1 MANYHYSQQGQ
12 HPTYHNPLYNQ
23 IPRTSSFDA
32 GDDVNYFEGE
42 VQAGQGQH
50 TYDNVGNAGS
60 QHVTSSTYPA
70 LPTRTST
77 NPAAPTVLTG
87 YHHTTASSQQYNPQ
101 AYSSPQTPYSGLP
114 LYQPYVP
121 AAYSET
127 NLQRHPSGYAAG
139 VGSPQSYYQPTSPPP
154 PPPPRPN
161 DSSYVRQPPYG
172 VYQPEQRQ
180 PTYPYP
186 SSTSQ
191 PSYSPP
197 APAPPPHNY
206 GLPQPYSHTPSYA
219 TRTPSIVQQGRPPV
233 SSYQPPD
240 SHIASYISGANTQP
254 GLPAASPPYQPTPP
268 SGGISHAG
276 PHRSDTHIRHPQA
289 RPLPGPP
296 SDSESE
302 QDYFGMNNGSSSLSG
317 HENRTYGEVGKQINA
332 TQTSYTNAA
341 YQNNAHDQNLLF
353 PSESRN
359 PLLTPDEVPTHANGN
374 FASSGGHNINYG
386 AFSDDSDA
394 EAAAGLAAMQAAEEQ
409 EAAEEARRRSGS
421 ASLFSAYGSN
431 RPSQEPPSLH
441 DVSSSENEYANVD
454 MGLVG
459 GGYAGHMHYG
469 EQQQSNYA
477 SAAAMPSP
485 DYNDRLSP
493 RMNSTRSTG
502 MSSEGHD
509 SHTTGYDSIPAQD
522 ALHPF
527 PPFRTDVARVDTG
540 GTGGLTEPSP
550 HPRRLSF
557 EDGDEDGLLELD
569 NRYSSVMSPSRDSFQ
584 DLFYHPGMSPQRPL
598 PPAPSN
604 SDPGIQLP
612 HLMPVGAYA
621 NPIRHS
627 QYEQPPRLYPSA
639 PDAYQ
644 QSLLSPSQVPRSTSL
659 SSARS
664 APKPDQ
670 PTRAKTDA
678 EARARLLRAQASSR
692 PMSDVYESST
702 PQSAVAL
709 DLPTIPRKKFNP
721 SKLSPEQFKKC
732 SEPWALSSVMIWLKD
747 LAEEESDLKEHAL
760 AEAIVALFTH
770 KVPTMNTADA
780 ETLSSRVVEE
790 MIASG
795 TLVKEEEWVKFGPG
809 IMSGVLFQLTGTG
822 CYSSKLHLH
831 HTKGRCYSYHC
842 MRTLKKVDLSLAS
855 GAEKKAQDWA
865 TFYNLKKADIED
877 KPKKEVERQNV
888 LHEIVTSEDLYIS
901 HLDVV
906 RHLYRDQ
913 LAAAQPPI
921 ISEKKLA
928 SFLQEVFGHFD
939 QVKKVNEDYLLA
951 QLKYRQNEQGPW
963 VVGFSDIF
971 REWIRRAKSVY
982 VEFAGSF
989 PRANYLVRREMERN
1003 LLFKNFLDQAREDK
1017 RSERL
1022 SWDTYLKDPITRL
1035 QRYALLLQTVL
1046 KNMPTESEEKMS
1058 LQFAVD
1064 EVRAAT
1070 FECNSK
1076 VAEMERKISLLE
1088 LSNKIR
1094 LRKGMEREVE
1104 LNLDH
1109 LGREVIIRGD
1119 LQRAGGKGFAW
1130 VDTHAILFD
1139 HYLVLAKTV
1148 IQRDSAGGRRYEI
1161 YDVSK
1166 VPIPMDLI
1174 VLESTNDPPVVKS
1187 KVSGI
1192 GAVTTTVNP
1201 QRAQGASLGRTN
1213 TNTTGG
1219 PGTLAH
1225 SNTNTSFSSK
1235 DSKSMVT
1242 TTIVEQ
1248 SDKDDKIMYPFR
1260 IKHLGKSEVY
1270 TLYAPSANNRQE
1282 WCEAIIEA
1290 KTRHAASLFKQNA
1303 EPFHLRV
1310 LADTAFAYDGSNPG
1324 SKRINIRGTP
1334 LDRAVKEAEQR
1345 YSGQGRPAPICRAA
1359 VNCATVFN
1367 QPYGH
1372 LMCAIG
1378 TDYGVYVSEYENPRG
1393 WTRVS
1398 ISLRVHIIS

>member
-1 MANYHYSQQGQ
+1 
-12 HPTYHNPLYNQ
+12 
-23 IPRTSSFDA
+23 
-32 GDDVNYFEGE
+32 VN
-42 VQAGQGQH
+42 
-50 TYDNVGNAGS
+50 NGS
-60 QHVTSSTYPA
+60 GTLRVHSNS
-70 LPTRTST
+70 
-77 NPAAPTVLTG
+77 
-87 YHHTTASSQQYNPQ
+87 
-101 AYSSPQTPYSGLP
+101 
-114 LYQPYVP
+114 
-121 AAYSET
+121 AYSEI
-127 NLQRHPSGYAAG
+127 LQEG
-139 VGSPQSYYQPTSPPP
+139 
-154 PPPPRPN
+154 N
-161 DSSYVRQPPYG
+161 
-172 VYQPEQRQ
+172 
-180 PTYPYP
+180 
-186 SSTSQ
+186 STRR
-191 PSYSPP
+191 SYS
-197 APAPPPHNY
+197 
-206 GLPQPYSHTPSYA
+206 
-219 TRTPSIVQQGRPPV
+219 
-233 SSYQPPD
+233 
-240 SHIASYISGANTQP
+240 
-254 GLPAASPPYQPTPP
+254 
-268 SGGISHAG
+268 
-276 PHRSDTHIRHPQA
+276 
-289 RPLPGPP
+289 
-296 SDSESE
+296 
-302 QDYFGMNNGSSSLSG
+302 
-317 HENRTYGEVGKQINA
+317 
-332 TQTSYTNAA
+332 NAA
-341 YQNNAHDQNLLF
+341 FQDDAHDHTSLF
-353 PSESRN
+353 PAESPN

-374 FASSGGHNINYG
+374 IASSGDHNINYA
-386 AFSDDSDA
+386 AFTDDSDA
-394 EAAAGLAAMQAAEEQ
+394 EAAAGLAAMQAAEDQ

-421 ASLFSAYGSN
+421 ASLFSAHGSH
-431 RPSQEPPSLH
+431 RPSQEPHSTH
-441 DVSSSENEYANVD
+441 DVSSSENEYAHVD

-459 GGYAGHMHYG
+459 GGYAGDMHYG
-469 EQQQSNYA
+469 EQHQSNYA

-485 DYNDRLSP
+485 DYHDRLNP
-493 RMNSTRSTG
+493 RMDSVRSAG
-502 MSSEGHD
+502 VSSEGHD
-509 SHTTGYDSIPAQD
+509 SQTSGYESIPTQD

-557 EDGDEDGLLELD
+557 EDGDEDDLLEND
-569 NRYSSVMSPSRDSFQ
+569 NRLSGTISPSGDSFQ

-598 PPAPSN
+598 PPAPSI
-604 SDPGIQLP
+604 SDPGRLP
-612 HLMPVGAYA
+612 HLIPAGTYTSQ
-621 NPIRHS
+621 NRLS
-627 QYEQPPRLYPSA
+627 QYEQLQRSYPAA

-659 SSARS
+659 SSTRS
-664 APKPDQ
+664 APKTDQ

-678 EARARLLRAQASSR
+678 EARARFLRAQASNR
-692 PMSDVYESST
+692 PMSDVYETST

-721 SKLSPEQFKKC
+721 SKLSTEQFKKC
-732 SEPWALSSVMIWLKD
+732 SEPWALSSILIWLKD
-747 LAEEESDLKEHAL
+747 LADEESDLKEHAI

-780 ETLSSRVVEE
+780 ETFSARVVKE

-795 TLVKEEEWVKFGPG
+795 TLVKEEEWVKFGSG
-809 IMSGVLFQLTGTG
+809 IMTGVLFQLTGTG

-831 HTKGRCYSYHC
+831 YTRGRCYSHHC

-865 TFYNLKKADIED
+865 TFYTLKKEDIGD
-877 KPKKEVERQNV
+877 KPKMEVERQNV

-906 RHLYRDQ
+906 RVLYRDQ
-913 LAAAQPPI
+913 LVAAQPPI
-921 ISEKKLA
+921 IPERKLPL
-928 SFLQEVFGHFD
+928 FLKEVFGHFD

-989 PRANYLVRREMERN
+989 PRANYLVRRELERN
-1003 LLFKNFLDQAREDK
+1003 LLFKNFLDQAREDR

-1046 KNMPTESEEKMS
+1046 KNMPTESEEKMN

-1070 FECNSK
+1070 FECNAK

-1088 LSNKIR
+1088 LQNKIR

-1139 HYLVLAKTV
+1139 HYLVLAKATTH
-1148 IQRDSAGGRRYEI
+1148 RDPASGRRYEI

-1174 VLESTNDPPVVKS
+1174 VLESTSDPAVVKS

-1192 GAVTTTVNP
+1192 GAVTTTVTPRP
-1201 QRAQGASLGRTN
+1201 QVAPLVRAD

-1219 PGTLAH
+1219 RGGLAH
-1225 SNTNTSFSSK
+1225 SNTNTSFG
-1235 DSKSMVT
+1235 DSKTIVT
-1242 TTIVEQ
+1242 TTILEQ
-1248 SDKDDKIMYPFR
+1248 SEKDDKIMYPFR
-1260 IKHLGKSEVY
+1260 IKHLGKTEVY
-1270 TLYAPSANNRQE
+1270 TLYAPSLNNRTE
-1282 WCEAIIEA
+1282 WCEAILEA
-1290 KTRHAASLFKQNA
+1290 KTRHAASLFAQNA

-1310 LADTAFAYDGSNPG
+1310 LADTAFAYDGFS
-1324 SKRINIRGTP
+1324 SSSRRINIQGTP

-1345 YSGQGRPAPICRAA
+1345 YSGQGRPVPICRAA

-1367 QPYGH
+1367 QPYGR

-1378 TDYGVYVSEYENPRG
+1378 TDYGVYISEYENSRG

-1398 ISLRVHIIS
+1398 NQSEVLTIS

>member
-1 MANYHYSQQGQ
+1 MANYHYSQPGQ
-12 HPTYHNPLYNQ
+12 NHPSYNP
-23 IPRTSSFDA
+23 IPRPSSFDA
-32 GDDVNYFEGE
+32 GDDSTYFDGE
-42 VQAGQGQH
+42 TQAGQQRA
-50 TYDNVGNAGS
+50 YDNVGSAGQQRVAS
-60 QHVTSSTYPA
+60 ATYPS
-70 LPTRTST
+70 LPTRTTT
-77 NPAAPTVLTG
+77 NPGAPTLLTG
-87 YHHTTASSQQYNPQ
+87 YHHTPVSSQQYNPQ
-101 AYSSPQTPYSGLP
+101 AYSSPQTPFTGYQS
-114 LYQPYVP
+114 YQPYVP
-121 AAYSET
+121 AAYSDPAI
-127 NLQRHPSGYAAG
+127 QRQPSVYEHALT
-139 VGSPQSYYQPTSPPP
+139 SPQSYYQQAAAPPP
-154 PPPPRPN
+154 PPPLAN
-161 DSSYVRQPPYG
+161 ESSYGRQPTYG
-172 VYQPEQRQ
+172 TYQQEHRQ

-186 SSTSQ
+186 SSTSH
-191 PSYSPP
+191 PPYSPP
-197 APAPPPHNY
+197 APAPPPHDYNA
-206 GLPQPYSHTPSYA
+206 PQPYSHTPSYA
-219 TRTPSIVQQGRPPV
+219 PYAPSVPQHGHPPT
-233 SSYQPPD
+233 SPYQPYEAQN
-240 SHIASYISGANTQP
+240 SAYATRGNTQSGP
-254 GLPAASPPYQPTPP
+254 PASSSSTFLPTPP
-268 SGGISHAG
+268 SRGASQAG
-276 PHRSDTHIRHPQA
+276 PHRAGTLNRHPQA

-296 SDSESE
+296 SESESE
-302 QDYFGMNNGSSSLSG
+302 RDYFGMNNGSETLRGQGNPAYSEILQ
-317 HENRTYGEVGKQINA
+317 EVDL
-332 TQTSYTNAA
+332 TQRSYSNAA
-341 YQNNAHDQNLLF
+341 FQDDAHDHTSLF
-353 PSESRN
+353 PSESPN

-374 FASSGGHNINYG
+374 IASSGHHNINYG
-386 AFSDDSDA
+386 AFTDDSDA
-394 EAAAGLAAMQAAEEQ
+394 EAAAGLAAMQAAEDQ

-421 ASLFSAYGSN
+421 ASLFRAHGSH
-431 RPSQEPPSLH
+431 RPSHEPSFTH
-441 DVSSSENEYANVD
+441 DVSSSENEYAHVD

-469 EQQQSNYA
+469 EQPQSNYA

-485 DYNDRLSP
+485 EYHNRLNP
-493 RMNSTRSTG
+493 RVDSVRSAG
-502 MSSEGHD
+502 VSSEGHD
-509 SHTTGYDSIPAQD
+509 SQTSGYESIPTQE

-557 EDGDEDGLLELD
+557 EDGDEDGLLETD
-569 NRYSSVMSPSRDSFQ
+569 NRLSGIISPSRDSFQ

-598 PPAPSN
+598 PPAPSI
-604 SDPGIQLP
+604 SDPGRLQ
-612 HLMPVGAYA
+612 HLIPAGTYA
-621 NPIRHS
+621 SQNRLS
-627 QYEQPPRLYPSA
+627 QYATPYPSA
-639 PDAYQ
+639 PDGYQ

-659 SSARS
+659 SSTRS

-678 EARARLLRAQASSR
+678 EARARLLRAQASNR
-692 PMSDVYESST
+692 PMSDVYETST

-721 SKLSPEQFKKC
+721 SKLSTEQFKKC

-747 LAEEESDLKEHAL
+747 LADEESDLKEHAI

-780 ETLSSRVVEE
+780 ETLSARVVKE
-790 MIASG
+790 MIISG

-809 IMSGVLFQLTGTG
+809 IMTGVLFQLTGTG

-831 HTKGRCYSYHC
+831 HIRGRCYSYHC
-842 MRTLKKVDLSLAS
+842 MRTLKKVDLSLAG

-865 TFYNLKKADIED
+865 TFYNLKKEDIGD

-906 RHLYRDQ
+906 RVLYRDQ
-913 LAAAQPPI
+913 LAAAQSPVIPA
-921 ISEKKLA
+921 KKLP
-928 SFLQEVFGHFD
+928 SFLKEVFGHFD

-963 VVGFSDIF
+963 VTGFSDIF

-989 PRANYLVRREMERN
+989 PRANYLVRRELERN
-1003 LLFKNFLDQAREDK
+1003 LLFKNFLDQAREDR

-1046 KNMPTESEEKMS
+1046 KNMPTDSEEKTN

-1070 FECNSK
+1070 FECNAK

-1088 LSNKIR
+1088 LNNKIR

-1139 HYLVLAKTV
+1139 HYLVLAKTI

-1174 VLESTNDPPVVKS
+1174 VLESTNDPAVVKS

-1192 GAVTTTVNP
+1192 GAVTTAVTP
-1201 QRAQGASLGRTN
+1201 RTQAQSLGRTN
-1213 TNTTGG
+1213 TNTTG

-1235 DSKSMVT
+1235 DSKTIVT
-1242 TTIVEQ
+1242 TTILEQ

-1260 IKHLGKSEVY
+1260 IKHLGKTEVY
-1270 TLYAPSANNRQE
+1270 TLYAPSLNNRQE

-1290 KTRHAASLFKQNA
+1290 KTRHAASLFAQNA

-1310 LADTAFAYDGSNPG
+1310 LADTAFAYDGLSA
-1324 SKRINIRGTP
+1324 SSRRINIQGTP

-1367 QPYGH
+1367 QPYGR

-1378 TDYGVYVSEYENPRG
+1378 TDYGVYISEYENSRG

-1398 ISLRVHIIS
+1398 TQRKVLTVS

>member
-1 MANYHYSQQGQ
+1 
-12 HPTYHNPLYNQ
+12 
-23 IPRTSSFDA
+23 
-32 GDDVNYFEGE
+32 
-42 VQAGQGQH
+42 
-50 TYDNVGNAGS
+50 
-60 QHVTSSTYPA
+60 
-70 LPTRTST
+70 
-77 NPAAPTVLTG
+77 
-87 YHHTTASSQQYNPQ
+87 
-101 AYSSPQTPYSGLP
+101 
-114 LYQPYVP
+114 
-121 AAYSET
+121 
-127 NLQRHPSGYAAG
+127 
-139 VGSPQSYYQPTSPPP
+139 
-154 PPPPRPN
+154 
-161 DSSYVRQPPYG
+161 
-172 VYQPEQRQ
+172 
-180 PTYPYP
+180 
-186 SSTSQ
+186 
-191 PSYSPP
+191 
-197 APAPPPHNY
+197 
-206 GLPQPYSHTPSYA
+206 
-219 TRTPSIVQQGRPPV
+219 
-233 SSYQPPD
+233 
-240 SHIASYISGANTQP
+240 
-254 GLPAASPPYQPTPP
+254 
-268 SGGISHAG
+268 
-276 PHRSDTHIRHPQA
+276 
-289 RPLPGPP
+289 
-296 SDSESE
+296 
-302 QDYFGMNNGSSSLSG
+302 MNNGSGTLRARDNSAYNEILK
-317 HENRTYGEVGKQINA
+317 EVDATQRSYSNA
-332 TQTSYTNAA
+332 T
-341 YQNNAHDQNLLF
+341 YQEDAQDHNLLF

-359 PLLTPDEVPTHANGN
+359 PMLTPDELPTHANGN
-374 FASSGGHNINYG
+374 IASSGDHNVNYG
-386 AFSDDSDA
+386 AFTDDSDA

-421 ASLFSAYGSN
+421 ASLFSAHGSN
-431 RPSQEPPSLH
+431 RRSHEPPSTH
-441 DVSSSENEYANVD
+441 DVSTDSDYANVD

-469 EQQQSNYA
+469 EQPQSNYA
-477 SAAAMPSP
+477 SAAAMPST
-485 DYNDRLSP
+485 DYHDRLNP
-493 RMNSTRSTG
+493 RMDSVRSAG
-502 MSSEGHD
+502 VSSEGRD
-509 SHTTGYDSIPAQD
+509 SQTSGYESIPTQD

-557 EDGDEDGLLELD
+557 EDGDEDGLLEIDSRL
-569 NRYSSVMSPSRDSFQ
+569 SGTISPSRDSFQ

-604 SDPGIQLP
+604 SDPGVRLP
-612 HLMPVGAYA
+612 HLISTGAYTSQ
-621 NPIRHS
+621 NRLS
-627 QYEQPPRLYPSA
+627 QYEQFPRPYPSA

-659 SSARS
+659 SSTRS
-664 APKPDQ
+664 APKTDQ

-678 EARARLLRAQASSR
+678 EARAKLLRAQASNR
-692 PMSDVYESST
+692 PMSDVYETST

-721 SKLSPEQFKKC
+721 SKLSTEQFKKC
-732 SEPWALSSVMIWLKD
+732 SEPWALSSVMIWLRD
-747 LAEEESDLKEHAL
+747 LADEESDLKEHAI

-780 ETLSSRVVEE
+780 ETLSDRVVKE

-809 IMSGVLFQLTGTG
+809 IMTGVLFQLTGTG

-831 HTKGRCYSYHC
+831 HTRGRCYSHHC
-842 MRTLKKVDLSLAS
+842 MRTLKKVDLSLAG

-865 TFYNLKKADIED
+865 TFYNLKKEDIED

-906 RHLYRDQ
+906 RVLYRDE
-913 LAAAQPPI
+913 LAATQPPI
-921 ISEKKLA
+921 IPEKKLPL
-928 SFLQEVFGHFD
+928 FLKEVFSHFD

-989 PRANYLVRREMERN
+989 PRANYLVRRELERN
-1003 LLFKNFLDQAREDK
+1003 LLFKNFLDQARDDK
-1017 RSERL
+1017 RSNRL

-1046 KNMPTESEEKMS
+1046 KNMPNESEEKMN

-1088 LSNKIR
+1088 LHNKIR

-1148 IQRDSAGGRRYEI
+1148 IQRESAGGHRYQI

-1174 VLESTNDPPVVKS
+1174 VLESTNDPAVVKS

-1192 GAVTTTVNP
+1192 GAVTTTVTP
-1201 QRAQGASLGRTN
+1201 RTQAQSLGRTN
-1213 TNTTGG
+1213 TNTTG

-1235 DSKSMVT
+1235 DSKTIVT
-1242 TTIVEQ
+1242 TTVVEQ

-1260 IKHLGKSEVY
+1260 IKHLGKTEVY
-1270 TLYAPSANNRQE
+1270 TLYAPSASNRQE

-1290 KTRHAASLFKQNA
+1290 KTRHAASLFAQNA

-1310 LADTAFAYDGSNPG
+1310 LADTAFAYDGLSA
-1324 SKRINIRGTP
+1324 SSRRINIQGTP

-1367 QPYGH
+1367 QPYGR

-1398 ISLRVHIIS
+1398 IPALEP